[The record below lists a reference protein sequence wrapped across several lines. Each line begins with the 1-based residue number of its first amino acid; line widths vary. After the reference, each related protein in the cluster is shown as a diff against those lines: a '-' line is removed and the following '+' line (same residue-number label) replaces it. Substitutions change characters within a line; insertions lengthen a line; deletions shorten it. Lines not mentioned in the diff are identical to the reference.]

1 MRGIGC
7 HIRVSFLF
15 LALVIAPAGAQNL
28 VPNPGF
34 EVYRRCPRFLGNFEA
49 DILGWGC
56 PTRGSTDYFNR
67 CSEDMGTPENFNGE
81 QRASEGDGYAG
92 FYAYAPGDYRE
103 YVQATL
109 AQPLEAGR
117 QYRLRFSLSLAER
130 SDFALNTLHVLF
142 TTKPMR
148 VGTSKNLAR
157 RFWLGQ
163 PDLKPHK
170 LDIAASASFADT
182 ENWMHLDTVFTARGT
197 EANLII
203 GNLLPNART
212 RTFRTNRRSNKGAY
226 YYLDGI
232 ILEPYPG
239 NAAAGRESQVGEI
252 PKDSLLVLPSLLFE
266 FDAHQLTDA
275 GREALNRVYAELET
289 DSTYSL
295 ELRGHTDSRGAPAY
309 NQRLS
314 EQRCRAVAR
323 YLEGLGLAAARIR
336 WTGYGAT
343 QPVAGNSTESQR
355 RRNRRVEFLIRS
367 AAHVRAPQN

>member
-1 MRGIGC
+1 MRGIGHYLGAAC
-7 HIRVSFLF
+7 LLF
-15 LALVIAPAGAQNL
+15 TLVAVPAGAQNL

-34 EVYRRCPRFLGNFEA
+34 EGYSRCPRFLGNFEA
-49 DILGWGC
+49 DILGWDC
-56 PTRGSTDYFNR
+56 PTQGSTDYFHR

-81 QRASEGDGYAG
+81 QRAAEGEGYAG

-103 YVQATL
+103 YVQAQL
-109 AQPLEAGR
+109 AEPLEDGR

-142 TTKPMR
+142 TAKPMR
-148 VGTSKNLAR
+148 VGTKKNLAR
-157 RFWLGQ
+157 RYWLGH
-163 PDLKPHK
+163 PELKPHQ

-197 EANLII
+197 EVNLII

-239 NAAAGRESQVGEI
+239 NAAAARESQVGDI

-275 GREALNRVYAELET
+275 GKEALHRVYDALRS
-289 DSTYSL
+289 DLSLSL

-309 NQRLS
+309 NQQLS

-323 YLEGLGLAAARIR
+323 YLEGLGLDSVRIR
-336 WTGYGAT
+336 WIGFGAAR
-343 QPVAGNSTESQR
+343 PVAGNSSESGR

-367 AAHVRAPQN
+367 EDPVQARQN